1 MRFVTLGASDS
12 IGASCHLL
20 EVAGVGVMLDAGI
33 DPDEDGPDGLPMFD
47 WVHDR
52 PDAFVDHVMVSHAHH
67 DHVGALPVLVR
78 EFPHVQVHMTRPTRE
93 LAEFVLPASA
103 RLQKRRI
110 REGSSTHEPLFDEEE
125 LDLQAF
131 VYRSYDLES
140 PFRLNGVAGAG
151 AVEAAFYH
159 SGHILGAAGVE
170 LTFKEGIR
178 PKRVFYSGDT
188 NIRSQSIIPGGAYPE
203 GDVDVLILEST
214 LGADPE
220 AELTTRRTEELR
232 FSEELRR
239 VWERGGTALVPVFAV
254 GRAQE
259 VLALIDRY
267 KRQGRLPVDVP
278 VYTAGAMRAV
288 AELYDRT
295 RYSSPR
301 LNQEFVVENVD
312 QLRLPRSAAARRR
325 VLQQPGIH
333 VISSGMMFERT
344 LSNRIAQQLVVEEKN
359 AVFLVGFA
367 QEGTPADRLLA
378 ADEHR
383 ASTGEAEVV
392 VDAVRGSQPLR
403 CQVERFRL
411 SGHSHRRDLLRLVE
425 RLAPTKVVLVHGDTE
440 AREWMADNIRFFYP
454 DVDIILPETGVQYE
468 L

>member
-20 EVAGVGVMLDAGI
+20 QVAGVGVMLDAGT

-47 WVHDR
+47 WVRKRSDV
-52 PDAFVDHVMVSHAHH
+52 FIDHVLVSHAHH

-103 RLQKRRI
+103 RLQKRRV
-110 REGSSTHEPLFDEEE
+110 REGTATSEPLFDEEE
-125 LDLQAF
+125 LDLQSF
-131 VYRSYDLES
+131 LYRSHDLERR
-140 PFRLNGVAGAG
+140 FRLNGVAGAG
-151 AVEAAFYH
+151 AVDAAFYH
-159 SGHILGAAGVE
+159 SGHILGAAGIE
-170 LTFKEGIR
+170 LSFEEGDR
-178 PKRVFYSGDT
+178 LRRVFYSGDT
-188 NIRSQSIIPGGAYPE
+188 NIRSQSIIPGGSYP
-203 GDVDVLILEST
+203 DQPIDVLILEST

-232 FSEELRR
+232 FAEGLRR
-239 VWERGGTALVPVFAV
+239 VWERGGTAVVPVFAV

-267 KRQGRLPVDVP
+267 KRHGRLPAEVP

-312 QLRLPRSAAARRR
+312 QVRLPRSSAARRR
-325 VLQQPGIH
+325 ALQEPGIH

-344 LSNRIAQQLVVEEKN
+344 LSNRIAQELVADEKN

-378 ADEHR
+378 ADARREE
-383 ASTGEAEVV
+383 SGEAEVV
-392 VDAVRGSQPLR
+392 LDPIRGSQPLC

-425 RLAPTKVVLVHGDTE
+425 RLSPTTVVLVHGETE
-440 AREWMADNIRFFYP
+440 ARQWMADNINFFYP
-454 DVDIILPETGVQYE
+454 DIDIILPETGVPYE